1 MEVDGIHHAQPG
13 NAQADERRTD
23 SLRAEGYEVIRFS
36 NEEVMVDPDRVVEQI
51 AKAIEQQR
59 IRRPYRVRRIAG
71 R

>member
-1 MEVDGIHHAQPG
+1 MGFIMRSPAI
-13 NAQADERRTD
+13 RRLM
-23 SLRAEGYEVIRFS
+23 SVGLRVCVSKVYEVIRFS
-36 NEEVMVDPDRVVEQI
+36 NEDVMADPDRVVEQI